1 MSAAPPDEPAPGRPR
16 RPPAPDPSIP
26 RRWAQFREDHAS
38 WLEGLPRGEPVYR
51 LPKVLIDTLWA
62 AKHIDDAAQAAEL
75 ALGRLCARAS
85 AAGFHHDG
93 TPVAYPFL
101 APGSAEPAAR
111 PSVRSRDSTADGRR
125 LGDADLRLKACA
137 ARLVTDPAFVR
148 DFEAQRARWAA
159 LPEDARP
166 RFPIRRDGLDP
177 GPPGPGA
184 AFATAFAGFCDRWAL
199 AGAATWDLPVP
210 LGPVVSGAPPAST
223 APRPRGVYA
232 FIPIHHDLDGDAR
245 LPRELRRAHRAQAL
259 ASGLAD
265 AAAGPPGRAG
275 MARMFEILH
284 WERVASARYRT
295 ARRTSGFVADL
306 VRGLAGSLRLSE
318 GRVRK
323 WRKAASARLRRRPAT
338 PTPPPDAR
346 P

>member
-1 MSAAPPDEPAPGRPR
+1 MYGLP
-16 RPPAPDPSIP
+16 
-26 RRWAQFREDHAS
+26 
-38 WLEGLPRGEPVYR
+38 EGLIE
-51 LPKVLIDTLWA
+51 TLAA
-62 AKHIDDAAQAAEL
+62 AKHIDAPARAAERAL
-75 ALGRLCARAS
+75 AGLCRRAS
-85 AAGFHHDG
+85 APGFHRDG
-93 TPVAYPFL
+93 TPVAYRFL

-111 PSVRSRDSTADGRR
+111 ASVRSRDSEADGRR
-125 LGDADLRLKACA
+125 LGDPDLRLKACA

-148 DFEAQRARWAA
+148 DFEAQRVRWAA

-166 RFPIRRDGLDP
+166 RLPIRRDGLDA
-177 GPPGPGA
+177 GPGA
-184 AFATAFAGFCDRWAL
+184 AGAFATAFAGFCDRWAL
-199 AGAATWDLPVP
+199 AGAATWDLPEP

-223 APRPRGVYA
+223 APRALGVHV
-232 FIPIHHDLDGDAR
+232 FIPFHHDLDGDAR
-245 LPRELRRAHRAQAL
+245 LLRDVRRAHRAQAL

-265 AAAGPPGRAG
+265 AAAGPPGHAG
-275 MARMFEILH
+275 LARMFEILH

-306 VRGLAGSLRLSE
+306 VRGLAGSLPLHE
-318 GRVRK
+318 NRVRK